1 MTGQLDPNLDPN
13 EGNSSPI
20 DATIDPA
27 PAAPG
32 PLFVDQGGELKSPTV
47 AQPPEPAIA
56 QPRPVAPPSALETTP
71 SAPGKAPSALNK
83 AASAPGQPASVSGRP
98 ASAPGEPAPA
108 LAQAARRKANHPPA
122 LLANQHRRKAIHH
135 RHWPTSTGARQSTT
149 VAQPPGTVDR
159 PTRAGHFQATF
170 DAETT
175 SFGAG
180 ARASDGRTRAI
191 RQRRFARQRF
201 RLETVS
207 LGEVPVRPFVALA
220 ERPQAVLGSGPAAVF
235 PVPIEPTRA
244 ALGTDVVTC
253 PECGQLA
260 TVDMA
265 RRQADDFCRRCDF
278 PLFWARGTV
287 IAPEGAESGASLR
300 RLPGTVGRAATAALI
315 CPHCSE
321 PNSPAAEICVRC
333 ALSLHPVDIP
343 EPEPVVIAPPEPE
356 PEPEPLP
363 EKSFDW
369 WWIVAIA
376 AALVAIALLVGL
388 LYLR

>member
-1 MTGQLDPNLDPN
+1 MTEQPEPIKGK
-13 EGNSSPI
+13 SSPI

-32 PLFVDQGGELKSPTV
+32 PLFADKIGEPDSVHTDSANEQLSVPGAAPAVDRVPAAAPEKLSLDKSAHLGEVTD
-47 AQPPEPAIA
+47 ARRADQ
-56 QPRPVAPPSALETTP
+56 APLRE
-71 SAPGKAPSALNK
+71 GVGL
-83 AASAPGQPASVSGRP
+83 VSD
-98 ASAPGEPAPA
+98 PAPA
-108 LAQAARRKANHPPA
+108 
-122 LLANQHRRKAIHH
+122 
-135 RHWPTSTGARQSTT
+135 
-149 VAQPPGTVDR
+149 
-159 PTRAGHFQATF
+159 
-170 DAETT
+170 
-175 SFGAG
+175 
-180 ARASDGRTRAI
+180 
-191 RQRRFARQRF
+191 
-201 RLETVS
+201 TVS
-207 LGEVPVRPFVALA
+207 MGEVPVRPFVALA
-220 ERPQAVLGSGPAAVF
+220 ERPKAVLGSGPAAVF
-235 PVPIEPTRA
+235 PVPMEPTRA

-287 IAPEGAESGASLR
+287 IAPDGTESGASLR

-321 PNSPAAEICVRC
+321 PNAPSAEICIRC

-343 EPEPVVIAPPEPE
+343 EPAPVVIAPPEPE

-376 AALVAIALLVGL
+376 AAVIAAALIVGL

>member
-1 MTGQLDPNLDPN
+1 MTGKLDPP
-13 EGNSSPI
+13 EGKDSPV
-20 DATIDPA
+20 DATIDQE

-32 PLFVDQGGELKSPTV
+32 PLFVDQHGELTSAPVTE
-47 AQPPEPAIA
+47 QLEPATA
-56 QPRPVAPPSALETTP
+56 QP
-71 SAPGKAPSALNK
+71 SAP
-83 AASAPGQPASVSGRP
+83 ASAAEKSAPAPVPPAPPVPKPLSMQKPPVSGSE
-98 ASAPGEPAPA
+98 SAP
-108 LAQAARRKANHPPA
+108 
-122 LLANQHRRKAIHH
+122 
-135 RHWPTSTGARQSTT
+135 WTGGRS
-149 VAQPPGTVDR
+149 PF
-159 PTRAGHFQATF
+159 AG
-170 DAETT
+170 
-175 SFGAG
+175 GAG
-180 ARASDGRTRAI
+180 PVTSDSD
-191 RQRRFARQRF
+191 
-201 RLETVS
+201 LEATS
-207 LGEVPVRPFVALA
+207 IAQVPVRPFVALA

-235 PVPIEPTRA
+235 PVPNEPTRA
-244 ALGTDVVTC
+244 AMGTDVVTC

-265 RRQADDFCRRCDF
+265 RRQAEDFCRRCDF

-321 PNSPAAEICVRC
+321 PNSPSAEICVRC

-363 EKSFDW
+363 ERGFDW

-376 AALVAIALLVGL
+376 AAVIAIALLVGL

>member
-1 MTGQLDPNLDPN
+1 MTVPLDPDLDPH
-13 EGNSSPI
+13 EVKSSPV
-20 DATIDPA
+20 DSTIDPA

-32 PLFVDQGGELKSPTV
+32 PLFVDQGGELKT
-47 AQPPEPAIA
+47 A
-56 QPRPVAPPSALETTP
+56 PVADHLERATNQTPPVTDSATATATP
-71 SAPGKAPSALNK
+71 APT
-83 AASAPGQPASVSGRP
+83 Q
-98 ASAPGEPAPA
+98 PAPA
-108 LAQAARRKANHPPA
+108 TSRPLSMQKAPASGPDAPAFGPTSPAPGPAAPSPGPTAPSPGPTAAPWTGGRSPFADGSGPVAADSDSDTTYLAQ
-122 LLANQHRRKAIHH
+122 
-135 RHWPTSTGARQSTT
+135 
-149 VAQPPGTVDR
+149 
-159 PTRAGHFQATF
+159 
-170 DAETT
+170 
-175 SFGAG
+175 
-180 ARASDGRTRAI
+180 
-191 RQRRFARQRF
+191 
-201 RLETVS
+201 
-207 LGEVPVRPFVALA
+207 VPVRPFVALA

-235 PVPIEPTRA
+235 PVPNEPTRA
-244 ALGTDVVTC
+244 AMGTDVVTC

-265 RRQADDFCRRCDF
+265 RRQADDFCRSCDF

-333 ALSLHPVDIP
+333 ALSLHPVEIP

>member
-1 MTGQLDPNLDPN
+1 MTVPLDPDLDPH
-13 EGNSSPI
+13 EVKSSPV
-20 DATIDPA
+20 DSTIDPA

-32 PLFVDQGGELKSPTV
+32 PLFVDKGGELKSAPV
-47 AQPPEPAIA
+47 VEQPEPATT
-56 QPRPVAPPSALETTP
+56 QPRPVADPSPTDKT
-71 SAPGKAPSALNK
+71 ST
-83 AASAPGQPASVSGRP
+83 APGQPAPAISAPHSMQKAP
-98 ASAPGEPAPA
+98 ASAPESPPWGPAISAPLSMQKAPA
-108 LAQAARRKANHPPA
+108 SGPSA
-122 LLANQHRRKAIHH
+122 
-135 RHWPTSTGARQSTT
+135 PTSGPVAATWTGGRSPFAGGAAT
-149 VAQPPGTVDR
+149 VAADPDW
-159 PTRAGHFQATF
+159 
-170 DAETT
+170 ETT
-175 SFGAG
+175 TTA
-180 ARASDGRTRAI
+180 
-191 RQRRFARQRF
+191 Q
-201 RLETVS
+201 
-207 LGEVPVRPFVALA
+207 VPVRPFVALA

-235 PVPIEPTRA
+235 PMPNEPTRA
-244 ALGTDVVTC
+244 AMGTDVVTC

-265 RRQADDFCRRCDF
+265 RRQAEDFCRRCDF

-376 AALVAIALLVGL
+376 AAVIAIALLVGL